1 MKALKITLASA
12 LLAFAATQAAAQ
24 QTPYFKAPMDF
35 AGTGCPAGSMT
46 VTGEN
51 SPTLTVMFDKY
62 DAAKP
67 LSKARSQMERTSC
80 NFAVPVHVPAG
91 FQVSTLTADW
101 MGYAEGSVELFRR
114 YFFAGTPMP
123 GKTSRP
129 SGNFVERDEKLYGTV
144 TNSPCGRDVQLRI
157 NSSVTAKSNPSYI
170 ALDTI
175 DLQTKPMV
183 IFKLNWQAC
192 R

>member
-1 MKALKITLASA
+1 MKALRITLASA
-12 LLAFAATQAAAQ
+12 LLAFAATQATAQ
-24 QTPYFKAPMDF
+24 QSPYFKAPMEIN
-35 AGTGCPAGSMT
+35 GTGCSPSDIT

-51 SPTLTVMFDKY
+51 SATMTIMFSKY

-67 LSKARSQMERTSC
+67 LSKAVSQMERTSC

-123 GKTSRP
+123 GKISRP
-129 SGNFVERDEKLYGTV
+129 SGNFIERDEKLYGTV

-175 DLQTKPMV
+175 DLQTKPKV
-183 IFKLNWQAC
+183 ILKLNWQAC

>member
-1 MKALKITLASA
+1 MKALRITLASA
-12 LLAFAATQAAAQ
+12 LLAFAATQAIAAE
-24 QTPYFKAPMDF
+24 TPFFKAPMEVN
-35 AGTGCPAGSMT
+35 GTGCSPADIT

-51 SPTLTVMFDKY
+51 SSTMTIMFSKY

-67 LSKARSQMERTSC
+67 LTKAVSKLERSSC

-91 FQVSTLTADW
+91 FQVSVLTADW

-114 YFFAGTPMP
+114 YFFAGTPLA
-123 GKTSRP
+123 GKTTKP
-129 SGNFVERDEKLYGTV
+129 TGNFVERDEKLYGTL
-144 TNSPCGRDVQLRI
+144 TQSPCGRDVQLRI

-183 IFKLNWQAC
+183 IFKLNWQQC
-192 R
+192 H